1 MINFVPSGRLTDRS
15 PAYRTHTFDA
25 SMDVHTVSP
34 MFGGA
39 TSPAPSSRFARAL
52 LVFGALLA
60 VTAWTTG
67 AAIAQESSR
76 DDDPVVAVIAGD
88 TLTQSEF
95 TAWYERSATS
105 VSSANQP
112 DTGPADAAPE
122 SPSDFLKRYVDF
134 RLKVQAARDAG
145 LDTLASLQQEI
156 DSYRRQIARPTLM
169 RKEIL
174 GPIVRTMYD
183 RRAEEI
189 DVSHILI
196 AVESDASP
204 SDTLTAYR
212 EMESIVDSLA
222 GGASFAEMAR
232 RNSDDP
238 SAKRENGPGAGGRL
252 GYMTAGRLVEPFED
266 AMYATPV
273 GERSDIF
280 RTQYGFHV
288 LRVDDRRERSQPV
301 RIAHILIRPDSTTD
315 STAAR
320 AKADSLRTLLT
331 SGEARFDSLAT
342 RHSDDTRTARRGGE
356 LGVLQ
361 PGQNVPAAFREAAFE
376 LEEPGDVSPVVSTR
390 FGAHLIQLLERK
402 ERPSFEDAYD
412 ELSGTVSRM
421 PRVANREQEVARRF
435 MKQQGASIDTSA
447 LAAAAYGS
455 PEALD
460 SLASPLARTTAGEA
474 DTDAQIGVLGD
485 STITLGRVAEYA
497 RSTRGAR
504 QQTIRDVASA
514 FMDDYAIQ
522 LAALSLEERDPDV
535 QRKMDE
541 YRDGLLLF
549 EFMQERVWTPAS
561 RDTAAL
567 RRTYREHTDRYRY
580 PERVRVLRL
589 TASADSNLTPYAER
603 LESGGTSVDLAA
615 SVSADSLVQADT
627 LFLADSV
634 PERQQAVMDAA
645 DDTAVGPVDVSGRRV
660 LYVRTGTVPPRE
672 MTFDEARSRVIRDY
686 QDAYEQEVLSRLRN
700 QYKVRTFPENLPDVD
715 ATASTSTP

>member
-1 MINFVPSGRLTDRS
+1 
-15 PAYRTHTFDA
+15 
-25 SMDVHTVSP
+25 MDVYTVSP
-34 MFGGA
+34 MFGGS
-39 TSPAPSSRFARAL
+39 TSPAPVPRSARAL

-60 VTAWTTG
+60 LSLMTTG
-67 AAIAQESSR
+67 AAIAQDAPR
-76 DDDPVVAVIAGD
+76 DAASDPVVAVIAGD
-88 TLTQSEF
+88 TLTQTEF
-95 TAWYERSATS
+95 SAWYERSATS
-105 VSSANQP
+105 VSSADQP
-112 DTGPADAAPE
+112 DAGTTDAAPE
-122 SPSDFLKRYVDF
+122 SPNEFLKRYVDF

-174 GPIVRTMYD
+174 GPIVRTMYE

-189 DVSHILI
+189 EVSHILI
-196 AVESDASP
+196 AVEPDASP
-204 SDTLTAYR
+204 SDTVSAYR
-212 EMESIVDSLA
+212 EMESIVDSLDS
-222 GGASFAEMAR
+222 GTSFAAMAR

-273 GERSDIF
+273 GERSNIF

-288 LRVDDRRERSQPV
+288 LRVHDRRERSQPV

-320 AKADSLRTLLT
+320 AEADSLRTLLT

-361 PGQNVPAAFREAAFE
+361 PGQNVPVAFREAAFA
-376 LEEPGDVSPVVSTR
+376 LAEPGDVSPVISTR

-412 ELSGTVSRM
+412 DLSSTVSRM
-421 PRVANREQEVARRF
+421 PRVAHREQEVARRF

-447 LAAAAYGS
+447 LAAAAHGS

-460 SLASPLARTTAGEA
+460 SLASPLARMTAGEA

-485 STITLGRVAEYA
+485 STITLGRVAEYV

-504 QQTIRDVASA
+504 QQTIRDLASA

-535 QRKMDE
+535 RRKMDE

-561 RDTAAL
+561 QDTSAL
-567 RRTYREHTDRYRY
+567 RRTYREHSDRYRY
-580 PERVRVLRL
+580 PQRVRVLRL
-589 TASADSNLTPYAER
+589 SASADSNLIPYAER
-603 LESGGTSVDLAA
+603 LESGGTSVDLAE
-615 SVSADSLVQADT
+615 SVTSDSLVQADT
-627 LFLADSV
+627 LFLADGV

-645 DDTAVGPVDVSGRRV
+645 NNTAVGPVDGNGRRV
-660 LYVRTGTVPPRE
+660 LYVRTGTVPSRG

-686 QDAYEQEVLSRLRN
+686 QEAYEQEVLSRLRDR
-700 QYKVRTFPENLPDVD
+700 YEVRTFPENLPDVD
-715 ATASTSTP
+715 ATASTETP